1 MIVCVAAPLI
11 LLVRKPWVLTVGPCL
26 LTAAGVI
33 WTYILIDLVQV
44 RMALG
49 TPWLRLAIILS
60 SVAILTIA
68 SAFVFRTQRFRK
80 RYCKAPGLDTSL

>member
-11 LLVRKPWVLTVGPCL
+11 LLFRKPWVLTVGPFM
-26 LTAAGVI
+26 LTVAGAI
-33 WTYILIDLVQV
+33 WTYILIDLVQI

-68 SAFVFRTQRFRK
+68 SAFVFRTKVFKK
-80 RYCKAPGLDTSL
+80 RYYKVTELDKER